1 MSDGIGIASAAL
13 AGMMGAVAA
22 IWASDL
28 LPRLSAGGAARL
40 EEAPCPLHLFG
51 PQWRWLHGA
60 SLALSAGF
68 GAYLWGRYGA
78 SGRGLLLAG
87 LYGFLLLITLID
99 IKYRLVLNV
108 LTYPAIG
115 LTLAVQVLLLHVA
128 MRAALVG
135 AGLAFSI
142 FFLTALIRPGDL
154 GGGDVK
160 LAALIGLWHGF
171 PGVLWALLLGVGIG
185 GAATAW
191 ITLAKRRA
199 ESAQG
204 GHAQAERVQHE
215 RVHVPYAPFL
225 CLGALAAFLYNPI
238 PHLLP

>member
-1 MSDGIGIASAAL
+1 MSEGIGIVSAAL
-13 AGMMGAVAA
+13 IGMQIAIAA

-28 LPRLSAGGAARL
+28 LPRLSANARAHL
-40 EEAPCPLHLFG
+40 PEAPSTLHLFDAE
-51 PQWRWLHGA
+51 WRWLHGA

-68 GAYLWGRYGA
+68 FAYLGWRYGPNGQ
-78 SGRGLLLAG
+78 SLVLGG
-87 LYGFLLLITLID
+87 LYAFLLLITLID
-99 IKYRLVLNV
+99 VKYRLVLNV

-115 LTLAVQVLLLHVA
+115 LTLAVQIMLLRA
-128 MRAALVG
+128 GMRAALVG

-171 PGVLWALLLGVGIG
+171 PGVLWALLVGVGVG
-185 GAATAW
+185 GVATAW
-191 ITLAKRRA
+191 ITLAGSQDGATQGRRI
-199 ESAQG
+199 
-204 GHAQAERVQHE
+204 
-215 RVHVPYAPFL
+215 HVPYAPFL

-238 PHLLP
+238 PNLLP

>member
-1 MSDGIGIASAAL
+1 MSEVIGIASAAL
-13 AGMMGAVAA
+13 AGMMGAIAA

-28 LPRLSAGGAARL
+28 LPRLSAGGEAQI
-40 EEAPCPLHLFG
+40 EETGCAMHLFG

-78 SGRGLLLAG
+78 SEQGLLLAG

-99 IKYRLVLNV
+99 VKYQLVLNV

-115 LTLAVQVLLLHVA
+115 LTLAAQVLLLHVA

-191 ITLAKRRA
+191 ITLAKRQKDAGRI
-199 ESAQG
+199 
-204 GHAQAERVQHE
+204 
-215 RVHVPYAPFL
+215 HVPYAPFL
-225 CLGALAAFLYNPI
+225 CMGALAAFLYNPI